1 MQLIFEWD
9 AIIIFCVCCMMRESR
24 QLTRIPRPPRVL
36 DNVVSGCVDDG
47 YILVFF
53 GCVIVF

>member
-1 MQLIFEWD
+1 MFKWD